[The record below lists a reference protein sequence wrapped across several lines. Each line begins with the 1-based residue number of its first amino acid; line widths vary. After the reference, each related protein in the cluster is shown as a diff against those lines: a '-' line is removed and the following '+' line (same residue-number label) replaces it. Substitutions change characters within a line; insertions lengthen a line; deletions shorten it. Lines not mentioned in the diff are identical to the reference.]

1 MVPIKEAINSGAW
14 LQCEKR
20 SNLFEANQFRIKINS
35 FRKLNLSEIDEPE
48 KIDNLENSAVLW
60 LMNIEVVNLNKEPT
74 RTRGNVYALI
84 LIDNDGFSFPVF
96 DDSHL
101 NLSSDFAKTS
111 GLKRFYGGTILPKI
125 KTLGSLVFQLP
136 DDDDAEYFIS
146 LEDNGIVQEV

>member
-1 MVPIKEAINSGAW
+1 MVPIKEAITSGSW

-20 SNLFEANQFRIKINS
+20 NNLFEANQFRIKVNS

-48 KIDNLENSAVLW
+48 EINDLENSAVLW

-74 RTRGNVYALI
+74 KTHNNVYGLK
-84 LIDNDGFSFPVF
+84 LVDNDDFIFPVF
-96 DDSHL
+96 LDGHL
-101 NLSSDFAKTS
+101 NCFSDFAKTS
-111 GLKRFYGGTILPKI
+111 GLKRFYAGTILPKI